1 MSTGNESDI
10 FVVMGFA
17 PVEDNQTMNQ
27 PEQIKKPGRPPKQG
41 DPKKTRSVYCTE
53 SAHAVVCQLLK
64 LPDDRIAYVKG
75 WMDRGA
81 IIGGGK

>member
-1 MSTGNESDI
+1 MSE
-10 FVVMGFA
+10 
-17 PVEDNQTMNQ
+17 
-27 PEQIKKPGRPPKQG
+27 KKPGRPPNQG

-81 IIGGGK
+81 VVKGVGGGK